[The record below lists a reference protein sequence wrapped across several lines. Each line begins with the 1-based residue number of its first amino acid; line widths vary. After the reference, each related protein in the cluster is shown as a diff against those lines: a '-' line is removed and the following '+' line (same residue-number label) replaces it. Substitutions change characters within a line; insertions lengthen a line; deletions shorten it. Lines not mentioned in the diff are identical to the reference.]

1 MERFRSSSHRVFS
14 VRVIFTFVLVVI
26 ITTLLSVLIGGQ
38 ATHAVDATDAS
49 WSGESIVHDGHAYS
63 LVKDFKDTTNTIP
76 SDATVY
82 QSPPWTETNGDKKV
96 FILYFTSGV
105 DPPTANSAKYVEF
118 TYSATNG
125 LSDPK
130 DKKDVTLTVKG
141 EEAELSSCSVSGIG
155 WIICPVSVFLA
166 EAMDVVFN
174 ILSGMIAV
182 QPSVLGDTN
191 NSMYIAWNVMRNIA
205 NIAFVIAF
213 LIIIYSQLT
222 NFGVSNYGLKKLI
235 PRLIIAAILVNV
247 SFIISAVA
255 IDISNVLGYSI
266 QNVFNG
272 IRENV
277 FNLTNDN
284 FDAVNESMDNPW
296 AQLTALILAGGGV
309 YAGVTYVA
317 AGGLYMLIPLLLG
330 LVLTLIFVVIVLA
343 ARQAI
348 IVILVIIAPLAF
360 VANLLPNTEKW
371 FEKWKDLFFTMLIF
385 FPAFS
390 LVFGGS
396 QLAGQL
402 IIQNA
407 GGNIITVLFGMA
419 VQIAPLVITPLLLKF
434 SGSLLGRIAQ
444 IANNPSK
451 GILDRNKN
459 WASDRAE
466 HAKQQNIAKG
476 ARLRNPA
483 SWGAGLVK
491 NADFRKRR
499 LKDRTDMF
507 KGGAD
512 NLYQDSPGYRKIDNE
527 MAGVELDKSEIQNR
541 NASHIERLKTTP
553 GSALYD
559 RAIRTQAS
567 KENLDAATNR
577 TNQHFNER
585 RVVSGVL
592 NTSSNNLEAS
602 KARLETSE
610 NAKSTY
616 LNQQR
621 MLATSVLHAT
631 VEPLET
637 SKLRV
642 ESSQGQYNTMVENMK
657 ANPNSGM
664 YHLAQGVQSSKENL
678 EASQA
683 NVQTLFDRQR
693 RTAGTGLNMSTIQLE
708 NSKAVAEG
716 SKALT
721 AEYITTQKATMGTEL
736 HTNVMDTES
745 AKMSSQISEARLTK
759 VVENYKAGINIPSP
773 LANSVQLQ
781 TIADKMN
788 ADTVM
793 LSAEKQAGSNAQ
805 YEIQR
810 NIAEVMTKGD
820 PLGEQMLGIAQGVGG
835 DTGRFRAQAQFV
847 KAARSLD
854 SDALTT
860 NVELLKDKAKKAG
873 TNIKYYSKDLLE
885 ATLSGLPMFDN
896 EVITPEMTKAAMQAQ
911 AEEKNIP
918 LFERLNG
925 SRNID
930 KRMLNE
936 IYALNSGSFKGAGA
950 FGLQDDTTLN
960 IDTFDNMPEFKD
972 NPEAADAAFDQAL
985 RVQRI
990 GNLSNANSSGLSG
1003 LKFGWV
1009 ANSLAE
1015 PENLK
1020 NNITAVLQEIE
1031 KGKNPNAT
1039 NDEKRAS
1046 AMAEASLEA
1055 SFKTVRGALDNPDTL
1070 ADMRDREKPLRAIE
1084 AALAKLYGVAP
1095 LDSEKLEIKFD
1106 SDAFAKSPLP
1116 KPSTEDSDLADAI
1129 DDSDDSFSPPT
1140 PEQQ

>member
-577 TNQHFNER
+577 TNQHFKER

-610 NAKSTY
+610 NAKSVY

-621 MLATSVLHAT
+621 MMAGTVLNAT
-631 VEPLET
+631 VAPLEA

-642 ESSQGQYNTMVENMK
+642 ESTQNQYATMVEDMK
-657 ANPNSGM
+657 TNPGSSL
-664 YHLAQGVQSSKENL
+664 YHIAQGVQSSKENL
-678 EASQA
+678 ETSQSNTQA
-683 NVQTLFDRQR
+683 LFDQR
-693 RTAGTGLNMSTIQLE
+693 RRTVGTGLNVSTIQLE
-708 NSKAVAEG
+708 NSKALAEESKFATAAYVNEVKADDRTVLHRNIVRAEEAKLTSQEYESNLARTINDLKVDDTTVLHRRNIRAEG
-716 SKALT
+716 AKLSAQL
-721 AEYITTQKATMGTEL
+721 AE
-736 HTNVMDTES
+736 
-745 AKMSSQISEARLTK
+745 SQVAK
-759 VVENYKAGINIPSP
+759 VVEEFKSGEMTNPAMSPALKTVMQQMQEDNARIAAVRQGTTSAQYVQQSYISGLMDESAVGP
-773 LANSVQLQ
+773 LATEVLQ
-781 TIADKMN
+781 TAAGVDPNGRTRARANAISQLTKLQNEALTNNVTLLNDK
-788 ADTVM
+788 
-793 LSAEKQAGSNAQ
+793 AEKES
-805 YEIQR
+805 
-810 NIAEVMTKGD
+810 
-820 PLGEQMLGIAQGVGG
+820 
-835 DTGRFRAQAQFV
+835 
-847 KAARSLD
+847 
-854 SDALTT
+854 
-860 NVELLKDKAKKAG
+860 
-873 TNIKYYSKDLLE
+873 
-885 ATLSGLPMFDN
+885 
-896 EVITPEMTKAAMQAQ
+896 
-911 AEEKNIP
+911 
-918 LFERLNG
+918 
-925 SRNID
+925 
-930 KRMLNE
+930 
-936 IYALNSGSFKGAGA
+936 
-950 FGLQDDTTLN
+950 TTLN
-960 IDTFDNMPEFKD
+960 ALSKLTFQRHTGIDLPAGEVQSAQDPSIIEASMEALARAGDISTLRKARM
-972 NPEAADAAFDQAL
+972 NPAIDQAMMTRVFARNDGTMKAKGGFDLQANPGLANASRETMDVSIAGTLGDIAAANIAGQKAGWWSELAGDLPRIFNNVESFTYDPDPIKNAEKRGKQKGLLEQTYHNLTTALTSPEVLKDIGDRMEPTIKMHEIL
-985 RVQRI
+985 RE
-990 GNLSNANSSGLSG
+990 
-1003 LKFGWV
+1003 KFGEPSV
-1009 ANSLAE
+1009 EVDYNLAR
-1015 PENLK
+1015 
-1020 NNITAVLQEIE
+1020 V
-1031 KGKNPNAT
+1031 GKVK
-1039 NDEKRAS
+1039 ES
-1046 AMAEASLEA
+1046 
-1055 SFKTVRGALDNPDTL
+1055 
-1070 ADMRDREKPLRAIE
+1070 
-1084 AALAKLYGVAP
+1084 
-1095 LDSEKLEIKFD
+1095 
-1106 SDAFAKSPLP
+1106 
-1116 KPSTEDSDLADAI
+1116 
-1129 DDSDDSFSPPT
+1129 
-1140 PEQQ
+1140 